1 MAMAD
6 HTAAPFLVDPI
17 GVRRQ
22 EGGHLG
28 LDRVGQHLP
37 GTFTQH
43 CGVSGMATTD
53 PPAPLKGASQSW
65 PLVRGSRFQ
74 DHASN

>member
-17 GVRRQ
+17 GVHRQ

-43 CGVSGMATTD
+43 GEQRIVLDHPSWPRQPNDGILFHGVSFH
-53 PPAPLKGASQSW
+53 
-65 PLVRGSRFQ
+65 R
-74 DHASN
+74 